1 MMKYIKQYTGSLYEM
16 WLPSERAKHSE
27 EEEKEEAV
35 ELLSKMIDSS
45 KKDIISHFNS
55 RLMDVD
61 FVEVSDPQQF
71 VLEFDPK
78 SYDGRIPARISYYI
92 DDIAEILSGEFG
104 TKIDWQFSQNGN
116 AQRIEFDLENEIDPR
131 YSRVKDAMKFI

>member
-1 MMKYIKQYTGSLYEM
+1 M
-16 WLPSERAKHSE
+16 WLPSERAKHE
-27 EEEKEEAV
+27 EENEKEEGI
-35 ELLSKMIDSS
+35 ELLSKMVGSA

-71 VLEFDPK
+71 VIEFEPK

-92 DDIAEILSGEFG
+92 DDLAEILSVEFG
-104 TKIDWQFSQNGN
+104 TKIDWKFSQNGN
-116 AQRIEFDLENEIDPR
+116 AQRIEFDLEKEIDPR